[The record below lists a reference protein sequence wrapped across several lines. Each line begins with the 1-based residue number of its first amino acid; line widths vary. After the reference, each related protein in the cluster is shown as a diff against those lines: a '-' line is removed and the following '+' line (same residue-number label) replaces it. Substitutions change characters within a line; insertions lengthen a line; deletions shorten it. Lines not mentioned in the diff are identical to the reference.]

1 LISSSDKSSCSSVV
15 SSAAV
20 CHLPPRLNFGM
31 YDAQTDEGSEE
42 VGTDDDSEEP
52 TVEDFVG

>member
-1 LISSSDKSSCSSVV
+1 
-15 SSAAV
+15 
-20 CHLPPRLNFGM
+20 M